1 MKENLVK
8 SGVFIK
14 SLTTNMR
21 NTKEVGDVTKK
32 AQSSKPNPF
41 VKVAKNIPALEVRTN
56 VSSSSKPLLIPYL
69 KTKRKQHLKL
79 AMKKA
84 IKRTR
89 EDGQVLVLMFDPHD
103 LDMKQLRDILI
114 KCGEKENSITL
125 HPDKSSDESIE
136 KLEAF
141 LANPIGTYLVPQDS
155 FTGMEARNII
165 LILSE
170 HEFFRSDDTIF
181 VRCHLSRAVSNLCVI
196 QELKN
201 DQSDYMLPSMDVDG
215 SFLKCCK
222 ELKQIAYKVPT
233 QEEDYVCY
241 PCCIVCHQD
250 QTQSEAKFIDR
261 DKTNQCSCA
270 HIADCQLQNNELRF
284 TIAKLSCMM

>member
-1 MKENLVK
+1 MEKYTVLANICFKKCFRSVCRALNGCATNGCIYLTSTPLCKHLVA
-8 SGVFIK
+8 G
-14 SLTTNMR
+14 
-21 NTKEVGDVTKK
+21 
-32 AQSSKPNPF
+32 
-41 VKVAKNIPALEVRTN
+41 LE
-56 VSSSSKPLLIPYL
+56 PE
-69 KTKRKQHLKL
+69 KTF
-79 AMKKA
+79 AESA
-84 IKRTR
+84 
-89 EDGQVLVLMFDPHD
+89 VFDPHD
-103 LDMKQLRDILI
+103 FDMKQLRDILI

-125 HPDKSSDESIE
+125 HPDKSSDGSIE

-170 HEFFRSDDTIF
+170 HDFFHSDDTIF

-201 DQSDYMLPSMDVDG
+201 NQSDYMLPSMDVDG

-222 ELKQIAYKVPT
+222 ELKQIAFKFPT

-241 PCCIVCHQD
+241 PCWIVCHQD
-250 QTQSEAKFIDR
+250 
-261 DKTNQCSCA
+261 
-270 HIADCQLQNNELRF
+270 
-284 TIAKLSCMM
+284 